1 VSGCAFCVSNAN
13 NVAHWSSRHYIGL
26 PKFSCVPLP
35 ACHSLRLTPPVL
47 HTLAVADDLVLSS
60 AYVKTLDDWNKLISK
75 LYQLSGNA
83 VSPTAYKIL
92 CVRFVYFVRRNY
104 TRSAIDATLDTG
116 GWLDLTGQGLSPCKA
131 HQASLG
137 ALTASTSGARC
148 LRVRPRRGVLGA
160 VVRLH
165 CLALSIVFSHSS
177 SAS

>member
-1 VSGCAFCVSNAN
+1 MSGCAFCVSNAN
-13 NVAHWSSRHYIGL
+13 NVVHWSSRQYIGL
-26 PKFSCVPLP
+26 PKFSCAPLL

-92 CVRFVYFVRRNY
+92 CVRFVYFVRRNS
-104 TRSAIDATLDTG
+104 THSAIDATLDTG

-137 ALTASTSGARC
+137 ALTHEFSGNANFGSF
-148 LRVRPRRGVLGA
+148 VQ
-160 VVRLH
+160 
-165 CLALSIVFSHSS
+165 IM
-177 SAS
+177 